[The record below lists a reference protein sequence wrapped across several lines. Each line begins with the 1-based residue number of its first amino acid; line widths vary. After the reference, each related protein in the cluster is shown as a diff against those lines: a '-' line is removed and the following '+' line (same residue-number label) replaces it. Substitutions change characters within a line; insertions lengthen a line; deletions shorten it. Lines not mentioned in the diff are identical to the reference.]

1 MISFASEGATWSGR
15 TITWSFVDATAVAGG
30 SSAFTSTLDAAEQ
43 ATVRA
48 AVAQWASASGLTLVE
63 LPAGSAASADIRIGF
78 GALSGA
84 AVGPQANSDSGGEV
98 GETDWSYADG
108 HLQPGVVIRFEDPAL
123 QPLVDDNGTLTYAGT
138 QTSLYQVALHEF
150 GHALGLAHSV
160 DPSAVMNEDLGPAND
175 GLDASDVD
183 AINWLYPAV
192 KATTVLPST
201 MVAAGSAS
209 LAVPGGGEVS
219 LPGAA
224 LESLAATLLAPS
236 LDGTTPITWVE
247 PGVAVS
253 PSTPALPPGQLGL
266 LASAASGT
274 VALGGGYVGVVA
286 LDTTVPASLTASG
299 GAVDG
304 QGIVS
309 GQTNLAVTAG
319 SGGGSIVAG
328 NGNDSF
334 LGAPGGDPWQIILGD
349 GQDTV
354 VTSGQ
359 DTVMTSVGEPG
370 LGHAA
375 LFLGDG
381 GSLVVSGGV
390 DTVVAGAGA
399 DTVFTTGDALVYGGS
414 GALTLVEQAAAT
426 MVGGTGSAT
435 VFGAASDGD
444 VVYGG
449 SGSTEFIGAAGRAS
463 VIGGS
468 GALCVFAGTGGGMV
482 EAGTGAAK
490 IYAGAGMLIEA
501 GQGDSTITG
510 AAGVRVTLAGNGA
523 AEVALGAG
531 PETIDAAA
539 ASGSNALFAGA
550 GADLVTAGS
559 GADTIFA
566 GSGQATLTGG
576 GHTVFD
582 FAAAAAPGSTVI
594 TDFTPGGDHLLLGG
608 FGAEG
613 DATVTQSAAQGA
625 TGLMLTLP
633 NGSTVLLAGVH
644 SLAATSLFG

>member
-1 MISFASEGATWSGR
+1 MISFASEGVTWSSR
-15 TITWSFVDATAVAGG
+15 TITWSFADVTAEAAG
-30 SSAFTSTLDAAEQ
+30 SSPFSSGLSASEQ
-43 ATVRA
+43 LVVRQ
-48 AVAQWASASGLTLVE
+48 AVAQWASVSGLTLVE
-63 LPAGSAASADIRIGF
+63 LPAASAASADILIGF

-84 AVGPQANSDSGGEV
+84 AVGPQASSDGGGEV

-123 QPLVDDNGTLTYAGT
+123 QPLVDDGGTLTYAGT

-183 AINWLYPAV
+183 GINWLYPS
-192 KATTVLPST
+192 ATSATALPS
-201 MVAAGSAS
+201 ASSSGLGS
-209 LAVPGGGEVS
+209 LAVPGGGGVS
-219 LPGAA
+219 LPNAA
-224 LESLAATLLAPS
+224 LASLAATLLAPS

-247 PGVAVS
+247 PGAGVS

-266 LASAASGT
+266 LATAADGT
-274 VALGGGYVGVVA
+274 VSLGDGYVGVVA
-286 LDTTVPASLTASG
+286 LDTPVPTSLAVL
-299 GAVDG
+299 GAGTDG
-304 QGIVS
+304 QGIVG
-309 GQTNLAVTAG
+309 GQTNLAVSAG
-319 SGGGSIVAG
+319 MGGGSIVGG

-334 LGAPGGDPWQIILGD
+334 LAAPGGDPWRVILGD
-349 GQDTV
+349 GHDTV

-359 DTVMTSVGEPG
+359 DTVMTSVGEQG
-370 LGHAA
+370 LGHAQI
-375 LFLGDG
+375 FLGSG
-381 GSLVVSGGV
+381 GTLVVSGGLDTVVGGGGV
-390 DTVVAGAGA
+390 DTVFA
-399 DTVFTTGDALVYGGS
+399 TSDALVYGGS
-414 GALTLVEQAAAT
+414 GTLTLVEQAAAT
-426 MVGGTGSAT
+426 MVGGAGSAT
-435 VFGAASDGD
+435 VFGAATAGD

-449 SGSTEFIGAAGRAS
+449 AGSLEFVGAAGRAS

-468 GALCVFAGTGGGMV
+468 GALSVFAGNGGGMV
-482 EAGTGAAK
+482 AAGQGPAE

-510 AAGVRVTLAGNGA
+510 APGVSVTLSANGA
-523 AEVALGAG
+523 AEVVLGAG

-539 ASGSNALFAGA
+539 ASGSNALFAGT
-550 GADLVTAGS
+550 GADLVLAGA
-559 GADTIFA
+559 GHDTIFA
-566 GSGQATLTGG
+566 GSGEATLAGG

-594 TDFTPGGDHLLLGG
+594 NDFSPAGDQLLLAG
-608 FGAEG
+608 FGAAA
-613 DATVTQSAAQGA
+613 DATVAQSAVQGA

-644 SLAATSLFG
+644 SLGATALFG